1 MNLPAELQALVEPLL
16 DGHARLRRT
25 RRRRKRAAVAATI
38 FAGAAVLATA
48 ALASHSSWVFFHNSN
63 SGTQARTEVVLHG
76 RTYTV
81 DAEVTP
87 DGRMSAILLF
97 AARELNRPL
106 AAGSGSSILQAPGVP
121 PLPLL
126 PHPTPTGHTAFGNSY
141 AAAGGQI
148 WFGDA
153 RPNITRIILTDGRGQ
168 QFSTDTVMPPSTPS
182 AFRFWA
188 VALPASHA
196 AWITSYNRSDR
207 VVERRRLYA
216 TPQMGLW

>member
-1 MNLPAELQALVEPLL
+1 MNLPAELEALIGPLL
-16 DGHARLRRT
+16 DGHARLRRR
-25 RRRRKRAAVAATI
+25 RRRRKRVAVATI
-38 FAGAAVLATA
+38 FASAAVLATA
-48 ALASHSSWVFFHNSN
+48 ALASRSSWVFFHSSD
-63 SGTQARTEVVLHG
+63 SGTEARTEVVFHG

-81 DAEVTP
+81 DAEVSS

-97 AARELNRPL
+97 AARDLSRPL

-141 AAAGGQI
+141 ADSGGQI

-153 RPNITRIILTDGRGQ
+153 RPNITRIILTDGQGE
-168 QFSTDTVMPPSTPS
+168 QFSTDTVMPPRTRS

-196 AWITSYNRSDR
+196 AWITSYNRSGR